1 VAEPLYWKIAQEL
14 RRKIESGD
22 LAPGARLPNEVEFRE
37 EYDVGRHTIRDAIRW
52 LTIRGLV
59 ETRPGQGTFVVWQ
72 IEPTV
77 TTLSDDRDPEAGMAG
92 GEGVAA
98 FAEIEER
105 LKQQRERESQQD
117 GYPDASQEGNSGDA
131 VAGARPEAK
140 PAATTPT
147 VEVRGA
153 PDYVAERLRINAGD
167 EVVVRHQQFFIGR
180 TPWSLQTT
188 FYPMEL
194 VERGAT
200 DLLRARDI
208 LEGTVKYLA
217 DRLNLTQCGS
227 RLRILVR
234 APNED
239 EARFFGLPDD
249 GRVSVFSLVRTG
261 YEERA
266 GDSRYPYR
274 VTITVLPAD
283 RNQFVI
289 NRGKVPDELARP
301 ARDQ

>member
-1 VAEPLYWKIAQEL
+1 VAEPLYRQIAQDL

-22 LAPGARLPNEVEFRE
+22 LAPGARLPNEVEFGE
-37 EYDVGRHTIRDAIRW
+37 EYDVSRNTIRDAIKW

-59 ETRPGQGTFVVWQ
+59 ETRPGQGTFVVGR
-72 IEPTV
+72 IEPIV

-92 GEGVAA
+92 GEGAAA

-105 LKQQRERESQQD
+105 LRQQKEHQRRHAGEE
-117 GYPDASQEGNSGDA
+117 AESGDA
-131 VAGARPEAK
+131 VAGAWPEAK
-140 PAATTPT
+140 PSATIPT
-147 VEVRGA
+147 VEVKGA
-153 PDYVAERLRINAGD
+153 PEYVAERLRINTDD
-167 EVVVRHQQFFIGR
+167 EVVVRHQQFYIGR

-188 FYPMEL
+188 FYPMDL
-194 VERGAT
+194 IERGAT
-200 DLLRARDI
+200 DLLRARNI
-208 LEGTVKYLA
+208 AEGTVKYLA
-217 DRLNLTQCGS
+217 GRLNLTQCGS

-234 APNED
+234 APNEN
-239 EARFFGLPDD
+239 EARFFCLPDD

-266 GDSRYPYR
+266 GDSPYPFR
-274 VTITVLPAD
+274 VTFTVLPAD

-289 NRGKVPDELARP
+289 NQGIVPDELAAP